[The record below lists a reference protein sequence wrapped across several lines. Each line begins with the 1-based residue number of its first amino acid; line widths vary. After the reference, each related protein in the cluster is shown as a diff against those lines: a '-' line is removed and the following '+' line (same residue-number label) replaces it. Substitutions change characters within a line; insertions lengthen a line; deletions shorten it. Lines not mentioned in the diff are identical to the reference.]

1 MELGEKIKERRSE
14 LSLSLRE
21 LAGQAD
27 LTASYISQIERGISE
42 PSIES
47 LRKISK
53 ALNVPTFYFFLE
65 TDSPSPVVRRKE
77 RRKLTLP
84 KSNLTYELLTPNL
97 NRKMEIILAEL
108 KPGRGEVQLVHHTN
122 TEECIL
128 VLEGELEVVVA
139 GEPYHLE
146 TGDTI
151 YFEGVLLERIIP
163 KGEQMVRYLSV
174 ITPPIF

>member
-1 MELGEKIKERRSE
+1 MEIGDKIKQRRNE
-14 LSLSLRE
+14 LNMSLRD
-21 LAGQAD
+21 LAEQSD
-27 LTASYISQIERGISE
+27 LTASYISQVERKVSV

-65 TDSPSPVVRRKE
+65 NDSPSPVVRRAE

-84 KSNLTYELLTPNL
+84 KSNLTYELLTPSL
-97 NRKMEIILAEL
+97 SRKMEIILAEL

-128 VLEGELEVVVA
+128 VLEGVLEVVIA
-139 GEPYHLE
+139 GEAYILE
-146 TGDTI
+146 EGDSI
-151 YFEGVLLERIIP
+151 YFEGALLQKIAQHGD
-163 KGEQMVRYLSV
+163 KLVRYLSV

>member
-1 MELGEKIKERRSE
+1 MEIGDKIKQRRTE
-14 LSLSLRE
+14 LNMSLRD
-21 LAGQAD
+21 LAAQSD
-27 LTASYISQIERGISE
+27 LTASYISQVERKVSV

-53 ALNVPTFYFFLE
+53 ALHVPTFYFFLE
-65 TDSPSPVVRRKE
+65 NDSPSPVVRRAD

-97 NRKMEIILAEL
+97 NRKMEIVLAEL
-108 KPGRGEVQLVHHTN
+108 KPGRGDVQLVHHAN

-128 VLEGELEVVVA
+128 VLEGQLEVVIA
-139 GEPYHLE
+139 GDTYILD
-146 TGDTI
+146 TGDSV
-151 YFEGVLLERIIP
+151 YFEGALLQKIAQHGTET
-163 KGEQMVRYLSV
+163 VRYLSV

>member
-1 MELGEKIKERRSE
+1 M
-14 LSLSLRE
+14 SLRE
-21 LAGQAD
+21 LAEQSD
-27 LTASYISQIERGISE
+27 LTASYISQVERKVSV

-65 TDSPSPVVRRKE
+65 EDNLSPVVRRHE

-97 NRKMEIILAEL
+97 SRKMEIILAEL
-108 KPGRGEVQLVHHTN
+108 KPGRGEVQLVYHSN

-128 VLEGELEVVVA
+128 VLEGQLEVRIA
-139 GEPYHLE
+139 GETYVLE
-146 TGDTI
+146 AGDSV
-151 YFEGVLLERIIP
+151 YFEGALLQKIAQRGD
-163 KGEQMVRYLSV
+163 KTVRYLSV